1 MYKFYT
7 LVRFCV
13 SVLLLFLA
21 NSLLAQSQLYT
32 LKGKVTDESGQTL
45 PGAVIT
51 FNSEISIATDAD
63 GNFEFRQVPYAPKYL
78 ITIQYIGY
86 ATQNI
91 TVNLNKNQFV
101 ENIKISMQPSTTQ
114 LGVVTVV
121 GKSDAK
127 ILSETALSVSAID
140 VKPLQNRSVTT
151 RQILT
156 RTAGVRVRESGG
168 LGNPA
173 QISINGISGKQI
185 KIFVDG
191 IPLENTGLATDLNN
205 LPVNLIE
212 RIEVYKGILPVSLGS
227 DALGGA
233 INIITNKSNR
243 EYYDISFEQSSFNTS
258 RASFNSRIKF
268 NDSPVFV
275 GFNGYYNYSNNN
287 YKVRVE
293 VPNQFGQPDTVVV
306 PRFHDR
312 FKSFSYQAE
321 AGVRNET
328 WADLFLFNFS
338 YSGYDKELQHSFF
351 SMNRV
356 FGDAV
361 VFENGFKQEIQ
372 YQKNNLFAEG
382 LDVNLYTGFY
392 DNNTSFIDTGLNK
405 YNWRGDVINRVR
417 FGSEVGFIAHTLKIN
432 SINLIQRA
440 NINYKLNPKHQF
452 NLNLVNSYVRQDGRD
467 STATRLLGTVRDLYE
482 QPQKI
487 FKLTTGLSYQLSL
500 LEDRLQFISAIKYYR
515 INVDANESTLVFI
528 GPKARYKK
536 SNYGISQAAKFSLLD
551 DKLLLKSNFE
561 YTTRLPDQF
570 ELLGDQVF
578 VAANPLLQP
587 EISYNYNVGLQT
599 SFDGKLGKLN
609 LEVNGFSRDTRRNIF
624 LLVTNFFAQ
633 HQNIAKIRANG
644 LDAEISYNP
653 IQIINLKLNVTYQ
666 DIRNRSDT
674 IGEGLSTT
682 DPRFFNKRLPNRPS
696 LFGNAEVTVFYPSI
710 FKSGDVASF
719 YWNANYVR
727 KFFLAFEEDGDIE
740 TKLTIPNQF
749 LNTVG
754 FSYSLPKSTISTSF
768 EVQNLFN
775 RDSFDNFK
783 IQKPGRSFHLK
794 LRYFINKTT

>member
-1 MYKFYT
+1 MNYS
-7 LVRFCV
+7 RFV
-13 SVLLLFLA
+13 ANIFAVVFLLILSKTSF
-21 NSLLAQSQLYT
+21 AQQSLYT
-32 LKGKVTDESGQTL
+32 IKGKVVGINSETL
-45 PGAVIT
+45 PGAVVT
-51 FNSEISIATDAD
+51 FNENIIIASDIN
-63 GNFEFRQVPYAPKYL
+63 GNFEFRQIPYANNYKIRVQYL
-78 ITIQYIGY
+78 GY
-86 ATQNI
+86 LPQTI
-91 TVNLNKNQFV
+91 TVNLSRERLV
-101 ENIKISMQPSTTQ
+101 ENVEVQ
-114 LGVVTVV
+114 LITSASELGTVTVV
-121 GKSDAK
+121 SKSEAK
-127 ILSETALSVSAID
+127 ILNQSAFSVSAID

-233 INIITNKSNR
+233 INIITNKTNR
-243 EYYDISFEQSSFNTS
+243 EYYDISLEQSSFNTS
-258 RASFNSRIKF
+258 RASFNSRINF
-268 NDSPVFV
+268 NNSPVFV
-275 GFNGYYNYSNNN
+275 GFNGYYNYSDNN

-405 YNWRGDVINRVR
+405 YNWRGNVINKVR

-452 NLNLVNSYVRQDGRD
+452 NFNVVNSYVRQNGQD

-500 LEDRLQFISAIKYYR
+500 LDNRLQFISGLKYYR

-536 SNYGISQAAKFSLLD
+536 SNYGISQAAKFSFWN
-551 DKLLLKSNFE
+551 DKLLLKTNFE

-599 SFDGKLGKLN
+599 SFDGKFGKFN

-633 HQNIAKIRANG
+633 YQNIAKIRSNG
-644 LDAEISYNP
+644 LDAEFTYNP
-653 IQIINLKLNVTYQ
+653 NPIILLKLNATYQ

-696 LFGNAEVTVFYPSI
+696 LFGNAEVTVFYPGI
-710 FKSGDVASF
+710 FRSGDVASF

-749 LNTVG
+749 LNTIGV
-754 FSYSLPKSTISTSF
+754 SYSLPRNTISASF

-783 IQKPGRSFHLK
+783 IQKPGRSFHVK